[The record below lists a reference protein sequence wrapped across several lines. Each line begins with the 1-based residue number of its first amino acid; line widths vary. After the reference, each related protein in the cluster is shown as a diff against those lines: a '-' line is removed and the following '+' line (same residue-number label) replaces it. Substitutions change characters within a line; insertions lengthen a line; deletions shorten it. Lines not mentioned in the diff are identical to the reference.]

1 MTDVPASSA
10 TEDLVLHGIR
20 VLGFAPPARVAG
32 RFGLDVGPVTEALLD
47 FEAGGWVRRT
57 SFAGRTGWSLTD
69 AGRAE
74 NERRL
79 AAELDR
85 TGLRGL
91 VAATHAEF
99 LPLNQ
104 RFGRTCTD
112 WQIRPTRADPMAAN
126 DHTDRRWD
134 DRVLRDLTGIEQS
147 FRRLGDQ
154 LARRLRRFDG
164 YAGQFSAALRKV
176 DAGQHAWID
185 APDRNSCHLVWIQFH
200 EDLLA
205 SLGIPRGTDTN

>member
-1 MTDVPASSA
+1 M
-10 TEDLVLHGIR
+10 
-20 VLGFAPPARVAG
+20 LGFAAAARVAG
-32 RFGLDVGPVTEALLD
+32 RFGLDVGLVTEALLD
-47 FEAGGWVRRT
+47 FEAGGWVRRS

-79 AAELDR
+79 AVELDR
-85 TGLRGL
+85 TGLRGS

-99 LPLNQ
+99 LPLNE

-112 WQIRPTRADPMAAN
+112 WQIRPTRADPMAVN
-126 DHTDRRWD
+126 DHTDPRWD
-134 DRVLRDLTGIEQS
+134 DRVLRDLTGIEAY
-147 FRRLGDQ
+147 FRRLGDR

-164 YAGQFSAALRKV
+164 YAEQFSTALGKV
-176 DAGQHAWID
+176 DAGQPAWID
-185 APDRNSCHLVWIQFH
+185 APDRDSCHLVWIQFH

-205 SLGIPRGTDTN
+205 SLGIPRGTDTT